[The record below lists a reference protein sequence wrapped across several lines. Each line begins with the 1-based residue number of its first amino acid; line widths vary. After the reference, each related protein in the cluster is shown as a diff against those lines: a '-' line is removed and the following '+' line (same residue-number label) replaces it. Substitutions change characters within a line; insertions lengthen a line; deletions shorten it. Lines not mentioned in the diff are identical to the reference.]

1 MSRCVLIVV
10 VLAMLSGCI
19 SLPRDVARELE
30 PVPHDR
36 PDHFNKP

>member
-1 MSRCVLIVV
+1 MSRLFLVAV

-19 SLPRDVARELE
+19 TLPRDVAQELE

-36 PDHFNKP
+36 ADHFNKP